1 MLPKAVAITRRQAR
15 AWERRLSPASALGAG
30 LEHGATHRAETRR
43 RAHLRVKEGYLG
55 DGDVAA
61 RGEVGELRP
70 ALELPLGG

>member
-1 MLPKAVAITRRQAR
+1 MALP
-15 AWERRLSPASALGAG
+15 LLPLGAG
-30 LEHGATHRAETRR
+30 LEHGAAHRAETRR

-70 ALELPLGG
+70 ALELPLGEVRVRVRVRAS